1 MMKIKVTDFSYRGE
15 GLMKQLIVAMSI
27 EGSKTVES
35 TAVRIDLYNISY
47 FAERINEIYSGLF
60 LLSAEVYA
68 IDRAISRNKD
78 SINGWTREID
88 VEFKVPCAAQFQL
101 FSSDINH
108 MLSFLTGDYWS
119 CSFEESPTI
128 EWCRH
133 EKITDYDEVA
143 QVNLFSGGMDSL
155 IGAIDYMEA
164 NDEHHKVF
172 LASHYDSIMKG
183 PKTDQERIIEMFKQ
197 KYPGKFVYLPAEGIT
212 PMESKELTCR
222 SRSFMFLSIAM
233 MIAAYKSNIVI
244 VPENGPVSLNF
255 PLSASRR
262 AACSTRTTH
271 PLFIQNVRD
280 LLSNLGLPII
290 VNNPYE
296 FKTKGEMVNECKNLQ
311 YLLSIVDKSNSCGKR
326 GGHQFMPDNPRASH
340 CGRCMPCMYRKA
352 SLIHHKDPSTYGIK
366 MQTLFTQTKKI
377 SNDFY
382 AMLNFLKK
390 DLSTIDIANELLVM
404 GIKKSNPHF
413 DDYICLVERTRE
425 ELKDLLKKEAN
436 ASVKRYVGLI

>member
-1 MMKIKVTDFSYRGE
+1 MMKIKITDFSYRGE
-15 GLMKQLIVAMSI
+15 GQKKQLLVAMSV
-27 EGSKTVES
+27 EGSKTVVS
-35 TAVRIDLYNISY
+35 TAVRVDLYNISY
-47 FAERINEIYSGLF
+47 FAERINKLYSGLF

-68 IDRAISRNKD
+68 IDRAISRKKD
-78 SINGWTREID
+78 SINGWTRELD
-88 VEFKVPCAAQFQL
+88 VEFKIPCAAQFQSL
-101 FSSDINH
+101 SSNINNL
-108 MLSFLTGDYWS
+108 LSFLTGDYWS
-119 CSFEESPTI
+119 CSFEESPVI
-128 EWCRH
+128 EWCH
-133 EKITDYDEVA
+133 QEDVVDYDEVA

-183 PKTDQERIIEMFKQ
+183 PRTDQERIIEKFQQ
-197 KYPGKFVYLPAEGIT
+197 KYPGKFIYLPAEGIT
-212 PMESKELTCR
+212 PVESKELTCR

-233 MIAAYKSNIVI
+233 MIAAHKSNIVI

-280 LLSNLGLPII
+280 LLNNLGLPII
-290 VNNPYE
+290 INNPYE
-296 FKTKGEMVNECKNLQ
+296 FRTKGEMVNECKNLQ

-326 GGHQFMPDNPRASH
+326 GGHQFMPDNPHASH

-352 SLIHHKDPSTYGIK
+352 SLIHHNDHSSYGIK
-366 MQTLFTQTKKI
+366 MRTLFTQTKKI

-390 DLSTIDIANELLVM
+390 ELSTIDIANELLVM
-404 GIKKSNPHF
+404 GIKKSNPNF

-425 ELKDLLKKEAN
+425 ELKDLLRKEATV
-436 ASVKRYVGLI
+436 SIKRYVGLI

>member
-1 MMKIKVTDFSYRGE
+1 MMKIKITDFSYRGE
-15 GLMKQLIVAMSI
+15 GQKKQLLVAMSI

-35 TAVRIDLYNISY
+35 TAVRVDLYNISY
-47 FAERINEIYSGLF
+47 FAERINKLYSGLF

-68 IDRAISRNKD
+68 IDRAISRKKD
-78 SINGWTREID
+78 SINGWTRELD
-88 VEFKVPCAAQFQL
+88 VEFKIPSAAQFQSL
-101 FSSDINH
+101 SSSLNH
-108 MLSFLTGDYWS
+108 LLSFLTGDYWT
-119 CSFEESPTI
+119 CRFEESPVI
-128 EWCRH
+128 EWCH
-133 EKITDYDEVA
+133 QEDIVDYDEVT

-155 IGAIDYMEA
+155 IGAIDYMET

-183 PKTDQERIIEMFKQ
+183 PKTDQERIIEKFQQ
-197 KYPGKFVYLPAEGIT
+197 KYPGKFIYLPAEGIT
-212 PMESKELTCR
+212 PIESKELTCR

-233 MIAAYKSNIVI
+233 MIAAHKSNMVI

-280 LLSNLGLPII
+280 LLNNLGLSII
-290 VNNPYE
+290 ISNPYE
-296 FKTKGEMVNECKNLQ
+296 FRTKGEMVNECKNLQ

-326 GGHQFMPDNPRASH
+326 SGHQFMPDNPYASH

-352 SLIHHKDPSTYGIK
+352 SLIYHNDPSTYGIK
-366 MQTLFTQTKKI
+366 MRTLFTQTKKI

-390 DLSTIDIANELLVM
+390 DLATIDIANELLVM
-404 GIKKSNPHF
+404 GMKKNNPHF
-413 DDYICLVERTRE
+413 GDYVHLVERTRE
-425 ELKDLLKKEAN
+425 ELKDLLLEEATD
-436 ASVKRYVGLI
+436 SIKRYVGLI